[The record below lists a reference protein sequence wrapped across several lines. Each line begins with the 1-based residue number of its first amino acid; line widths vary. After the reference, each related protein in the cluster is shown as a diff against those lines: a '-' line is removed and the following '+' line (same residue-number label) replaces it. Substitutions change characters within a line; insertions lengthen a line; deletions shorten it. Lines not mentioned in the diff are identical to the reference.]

1 MKLLLF
7 KSGLAASLANYYK
20 PSSKYFLKI
29 IATGLLF
36 SQGAIH
42 AQDSS
47 KGEVKNS
54 STIEDEYKPFN
65 IHMHLKNMHT
75 WHGFVVTPSPMVAT
89 SLEYN
94 SKNKKFVFGLWGGAG
109 FSGDP
114 ITTNDGDRV
123 NANYKELSI
132 YTSYHITEKFF
143 IEAVSHNNYTGVE
156 ERGDVLHYWSYKK
169 TQGYNFVDLNFGY
182 QVTNKTSLYLAT
194 ILAGRSGDY
203 EVQNDGSLKDSY
215 THYLEVKH
223 KVWEKDNN
231 SLTLFTGGAFSFLTD
246 KTFYTDQKA
255 NIINVGAVYA
265 RTVKAGGFSFPI
277 EMTAMWN
284 PEKQKTVLQVD
295 IALF

>member
-1 MKLLLF
+1 MKLLINHPITTKAAKVSVSYTFKYLF
-7 KSGLAASLANYYK
+7 FLAT
-20 PSSKYFLKI
+20 I
-29 IATGLLF
+29 ILLF
-36 SQGAIH
+36 TPKNIFGQESTAID
-42 AQDSS
+42 AKSSAVDSS
-47 KGEVKNS
+47 
-54 STIEDEYKPFN
+54 DYKPFN

-132 YTSYHITEKFF
+132 YTSYHITDKFF
-143 IEAVSHNNYTGVE
+143 IGAVSHNNYTGVE

-231 SLTLFTGGAFSFLTD
+231 SLTLFTGGAFSLLTD

-265 RTVKAGGFSFPI
+265 RTVKAGGSSFPI

-284 PEKQKTVLQVD
+284 PEKQKAVLQVD

>member
-1 MKLLLF
+1 MNPLLTKTPLL
-7 KSGLAASLANYYK
+7 KSFLVNVK
-20 PSSKYFLKI
+20 SKAKVCL
-29 IATGLLF
+29 IAIPFTLMLHPVIVLG
-36 SQGAIH
+36 
-42 AQDSS
+42 QDNS
-47 KGEVKNS
+47 KNEVESN
-54 STIEDEYKPFN
+54 STIDPDYKPFN
-65 IHMHLKNMHT
+65 IHLHLKNMHT

-94 SKNKKFVFGLWGGAG
+94 SKNNKFVFGLWGGAG
-109 FSGDP
+109 FSADP
-114 ITTNDGDRV
+114 IIANNGDRV
-123 NANYKELSI
+123 TANYKELSL
-132 YTSYHITEKFF
+132 YTLYHISDKFF

-156 ERGDVLHYWSYKK
+156 ERGDVLHYWSYDK

-182 QVTNKTSLYLAT
+182 QVTRKTSLYLAT

-203 EVQNDGSLKDSY
+203 EVQANGDLKDSY

-223 KVWEKDNN
+223 KVWEKENN

-255 NIINVGAVYA
+255 NFINVGAVYA
-265 RTVKAGGFSFPI
+265 RTVKAGGFSFPV

-284 PEKQKTVLQVD
+284 PEKQKAVLQVD

>member
-1 MKLLLF
+1 MKLLINHPKTTKAAKVSVSYTFKYLF
-7 KSGLAASLANYYK
+7 FLAT
-20 PSSKYFLKI
+20 I
-29 IATGLLF
+29 ILLF
-36 SQGAIH
+36 TPKNIFGQESTAID
-42 AQDSS
+42 AKSSAVDSS
-47 KGEVKNS
+47 
-54 STIEDEYKPFN
+54 DYKPFN

-109 FSGDP
+109 FSVDP

-132 YTSYHITEKFF
+132 YTSYHITDKFF

-284 PEKQKTVLQVD
+284 PEKQKAVLQVD

>member
-1 MKLLLF
+1 MKLLINHPKTTKAAKVSVSYTFKYLF
-7 KSGLAASLANYYK
+7 FLAT
-20 PSSKYFLKI
+20 I
-29 IATGLLF
+29 ILLF
-36 SQGAIH
+36 TPKNIFGQESTAID
-42 AQDSS
+42 AKSSAVDSS
-47 KGEVKNS
+47 
-54 STIEDEYKPFN
+54 DYKPFN

-94 SKNKKFVFGLWGGAG
+94 SKNKKFVFGLWGGVG
-109 FSGDP
+109 FSVDP

-132 YTSYHITEKFF
+132 YTSYHITDKFF

-284 PEKQKTVLQVD
+284 PEKQKAVLQVD

>member
-1 MKLLLF
+1 MNLLQIKTATARPLLQLF
-7 KSGLAASLANYYK
+7 K
-20 PSSKYFLKI
+20 PSSRLFFTVI
-29 IATGLLF
+29 TATLLF
-36 SQGAIH
+36 SQNGIY
-42 AQDSS
+42 AQDTS
-47 KGEVKNS
+47 KGEVKNKVV
-54 STIEDEYKPFN
+54 IDDDYKPFN

-123 NANYKELSI
+123 NVNYKEVSI
-132 YTSYHITEKFF
+132 YTSYHITNKFF
-143 IEAVSHNNYTGVE
+143 VETVSHNNYTGVE

-182 QVTNKTSLYLAT
+182 QVTKKTSLYLAT
-194 ILAGRSGDY
+194 IIAGRAGDY
-203 EVQNDGSLKDSY
+203 EVQRDGSLKDSY

-223 KVWEKDNN
+223 KVWEKENN

-265 RTVKAGGFSFPI
+265 RTVKAGSFSFPI